1 MKLLPSTLSKY
12 NRHSLYSMNHF
23 HFSLINFFILRS
35 HSCKILRILYLLC
48 IKIKNFNKLV
58 DVMSRFPSLS
68 HRSARRLLLY
78 LVQNKENIGNAFLK
92 DLHTT
97 IECTKFCD
105 DCNGLSEMQLCDIC
119 TNKSR
124 DKFKLCV
131 VPHMNDIWSIER
143 SLSYKG
149 RYFVV
154 NGLLSAIDGVSPN
167 DLNLTK
173 LVNRIKK
180 LLQNGMNMDGQ
191 KSQSDNQ
198 QNDEQSNKQI
208 GQRNYQPN
216 ELILCFPTT
225 IDGHATVQY
234 IIDEIESNIAN
245 ARNKLLITVP
255 AKGIPLGGELEYLD
269 DATIHTAFSSRTSL

>member
-1 MKLLPSTLSKY
+1 
-12 NRHSLYSMNHF
+12 
-23 HFSLINFFILRS
+23 
-35 HSCKILRILYLLC
+35 
-48 IKIKNFNKLV
+48 
-58 DVMSRFPSLS
+58 MSRFPSLS

-92 DLHTT
+92 DLHAT

-105 DCNGLSEMQLCDIC
+105 DCNGLSETPLCDLC
-119 TNKSR
+119 ANKSR
-124 DKFKLCV
+124 DELKLCV
-131 VPHMNDIWSIER
+131 IPYMTDIWSIER

-149 RYFVV
+149 KYFVV

-180 LLQNGMNMDGQ
+180 LLQNDMDGQ
-191 KSQSDNQ
+191 NVKNEDQ
-198 QNDEQSNKQI
+198 QNMQGEQYTKISQHSLYN
-208 GQRNYQPN
+208 QRN
-216 ELILCFPTT
+216 EMILCFPTT

-234 IIDEIESNIAN
+234 IIDEIESNIPSV
-245 ARNKLLITVP
+245 RNKLLITVP

-269 DATIHTAFSSRTSL
+269 DATIHTAFSSRTSV